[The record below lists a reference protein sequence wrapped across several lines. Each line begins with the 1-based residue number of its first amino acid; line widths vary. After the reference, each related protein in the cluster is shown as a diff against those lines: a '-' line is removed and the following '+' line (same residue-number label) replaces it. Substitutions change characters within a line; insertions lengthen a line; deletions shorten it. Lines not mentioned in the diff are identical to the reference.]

1 MTALPTA
8 RPAGRRR
15 PLRLGPLSTT
25 ASPRTAAL
33 VSAAGAGLVALA
45 VWAVTLG
52 DFPLS
57 AAEVGQAVAGEA
69 GGHHEFVVRTLRL
82 PRTLVA
88 VLAGGALGV
97 SGALFQGLV
106 RNPLVAPD
114 VIGVMAGAAL
124 AAVVSLVVVGSAA
137 MVPVAAVLG
146 ALTATVAVYGLAWR
160 HGLRAGRLVLVGVA
174 VSFGLWALTWLVIVR
189 YPVEQISPAIVWITG
204 TVYGADWGDVAWLTG
219 AGAVLIPLALALLPR
234 LRALQLGDDLATA
247 LGTRTE
253 PARAALLAT
262 GAALAA
268 AAVAVV
274 GPLAF
279 VALATPHLARMLA
292 GPLTGGVLVLAGL
305 LGAALVLA
313 ADVVAQH
320 ALATSLPAGVV
331 TGAIGAPFFLLLL
344 VRTHRAT

>member
-8 RPAGRRR
+8 PSAGRRR
-15 PLRLGPLSTT
+15 PLRLGPWSTT
-25 ASPRTAAL
+25 VSVRTGAL
-33 VSAAGAGLVALA
+33 VGAAGAGLAALA

-57 AAEVGQAVAGEA
+57 AVEVWQAVAGEA
-69 GGHHEFVVRTLRL
+69 EGHQRFVVRTLRL
-82 PRTLVA
+82 PRALAA

-137 MVPVAAVLG
+137 MVPVAAVVG
-146 ALTATVAVYGLAWR
+146 ALAATVAVYCLAWR
-160 HGLRAGRLVLVGVA
+160 RGLRAGRLVLVGIA
-174 VSFGLWALTWLVIVR
+174 TNFALWALTWLVIVR
-189 YPVEQISPAIVWITG
+189 YPVEQISPAVVWITG
-204 TVYGADWGDVAWLTG
+204 TVYGADWGDVAWL
-219 AGAVLIPLALALLPR
+219 AAASAVLVPLALALLPR

-247 LGTRTE
+247 LGARTE
-253 PARAALLAT
+253 PSRAALLAT

-292 GPLTGGVLVLAGL
+292 GPLTGGVVVLAGL

>member
-8 RPAGRRR
+8 RPSGRRR
-15 PLRLGPLSTT
+15 ALRLGPLSTR

-33 VSAAGAGLVALA
+33 AGAAGAGLVALA

-52 DFPLS
+52 DFPLT
-57 AAEVGQAVAGEA
+57 AAEVWQAAAGET
-69 GGHHEFVVRTLRL
+69 GGQQRFVVRTLRL
-82 PRTLVA
+82 PRALAA

-124 AAVVSLVVVGSAA
+124 AAVVSLVVVGSASA
-137 MVPVAAVLG
+137 VPAAAVLG
-146 ALTATVAVYGLAWR
+146 ALAATVAVYALAWR
-160 HGLRAGRLVLVGVA
+160 RGLRAGRLVLVGIGMN
-174 VSFGLWALTWLVIVR
+174 FGLWALTWLIIVR
-189 YPVEQISPAIVWITG
+189 YPVEQISRAVVWITG
-204 TVYGADWGDVAWLTG
+204 TVYGADWSDVAWL
-219 AGAVLIPLALALLPR
+219 AGSTAVLVPAALALLPS

-247 LGTRTE
+247 LGARTE
-253 PARAALLAT
+253 AARAALLAA

-313 ADVVAQH
+313 SDAVAQH

-331 TGAIGAPFFLLLL
+331 TGALGAPFFLVLLF
-344 VRTHRAT
+344 RTNRAT